1 MEILSVGQKI
11 KRARIYK
18 GLTLKQ
24 LCGDKIS
31 VSKLSCIENDK
42 VKPDEDILKD
52 IALKL
57 GVETSYLKAG
67 VKEQLLENIETLK
80 NNCKLDDYEER
91 LEYNLKYA
99 EEYEYFNIAFYILHM
114 LLKYYL
120 KKGEIEKIQL
130 KISKYYDYWLKSGVE
145 ENKVIYYMDIA
156 KFFYISEEYI
166 EAASYYNNIKEVA
179 YERKDYELLA
189 DVIYNEA
196 ICYIKI
202 NEFTKSY
209 ERAIELIDL
218 MDYVE
223 DHIRKA
229 EIYRILAILSLKLDR
244 NKFEFYESKSYEFCG
259 EDLIHK
265 AEATFKYSSIMFD
278 IGEKDK
284 AIEYI
289 NKSLD
294 LYPKEDTKSFVIF
307 MLDIIKVL
315 LRNNVLSRGQ
325 ELSDEVL
332 NYAIKMDNL
341 RFIEKAYYYK
351 GLLLERKGNLESA
364 EMYMNLSLDSL
375 LKFGNKKQIYDRYM
389 KMGDMYHKMDQTGES
404 IKYFNLAIKLSK
416 RL

>member
-179 YERKDYELLA
+179 YERKDYKLLA

-218 MDYVE
+218 MHYVE

-244 NKFEFYESKSYEFCG
+244 NKFEIYESKSYEFCG

-265 AEATFKYSSIMFD
+265 AEATFKYASIMFD

-284 AIEYI
+284 ATDYI
-289 NKSLD
+289 NKSLE

-315 LRNNVLSRGQ
+315 LKNDVLSKGQ

>member
-179 YERKDYELLA
+179 YERKDYKLLA

-218 MDYVE
+218 MHYVE

-244 NKFEFYESKSYEFCG
+244 NKFEIYESKSYKFCG

-265 AEATFKYSSIMFD
+265 AEATFKYASIMFD

-284 AIEYI
+284 ATDYI
-289 NKSLD
+289 NKSLE

-315 LRNNVLSRGQ
+315 LKNDVLSKGQ